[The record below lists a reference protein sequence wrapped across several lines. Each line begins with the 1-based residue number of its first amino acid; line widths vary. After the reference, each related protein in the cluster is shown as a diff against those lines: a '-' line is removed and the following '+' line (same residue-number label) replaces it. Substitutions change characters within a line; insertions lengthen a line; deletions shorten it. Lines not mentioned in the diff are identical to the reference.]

1 MQDLGFFIES
11 GDIESGLVIAESPTK
26 NTTGI
31 GAILLGVSSRENTRA
46 TAFIETFSGELVR
59 IRLSFALVS
68 SRNAALGSL
77 LEEGTILYDPDLYKL
92 AFHRIDEAI
101 YTRKNMLVL
110 Q

>member
-11 GDIESGLVIAESPTK
+11 GDIETGLVIAESPTK

-31 GAILLGVSSRENTRA
+31 GSILIGVSSRENTRA
-46 TAFIETFSGELVR
+46 TAFIESFGGGLVR

-68 SRNAALGSL
+68 TRNAASGSR
-77 LEEGTILYDPDLYKL
+77 LEEGNILYDPDLYEL
-92 AFHRIDEAI
+92 AFQRIDEAI
-101 YTRKNMLVL
+101 YTRKNMSRL